1 MVDGALPE
9 FFVKGYGQG
18 VQFAQ
23 FKHHAADGNG
33 IGFHSVPPL
42 LQRRQSGFGF
52 FKAAAQVGVSGAV
65 GFLSRGIGCVFFDA
79 EAQHFSNGGQFL
91 FQSPN
96 ILVDKIRIRKHSLG
110 IAQPDNDG
118 LPVRKIRPKGRQE
131 QFFQSLLG
139 KMGRFAFV
147 FPLKF
152 VVTLPDDPAVTVGGV
167 PGFGAEN
174 PAAVGTKDLPGERA
188 GLTVSI
194 AAVFT
199 PLQLCLNLFPF
210 PRLDD
215 GRMAVLHII
224 LRNLPF
230 VDLGFLG
237 EEIHRK
243 GFLKQC
249 GAFVFLVPQD
259 ALHGGSLPNGP
270 LAGSG
275 DSLLRQHG
283 GNGVGGFPLKK
294 FTVDTP
300 DDCRLLR
307 NDLRQT
313 ICTFAIAQKLAVR
326 DADFPVGEALSLPPG
341 NIFGD
346 AAAFLLGK
354 TRHDGDEQVPF
365 GVECHDILFL
375 EEALTASLLQLAD
388 GGQTVHG
395 VSGETADGF
404 GHDQVDLSG
413 KGIPDHPVKAVA
425 MFGVDG
431 TDTLVGIDLHEVPI
445 RIFPDEFG
453 VIVHLGFV
461 GSELFFAVRGD
472 TGVSG
477 YPAANPLLGGCFGM
491 DIQCGGDDGDIF
503 SFRHGAASFPVFSL
517 RRPGAFPLSNSRH
530 GSGPATASRRWFRP

>member
-1 MVDGALPE
+1 MVDGAVPE
-9 FFVKGYGQG
+9 FFVKVNWQC

-23 FKHHAADGNG
+23 FKHHTADCNG
-33 IGFHSVPPL
+33 IRFHLVPLPL
-42 LQRRQSGFGF
+42 QCCQFGFGF
-52 FKAAAQVGVSGAV
+52 LKATAQFGVGGAV
-65 GFLSRGIGCVFFDA
+65 VFFGHGIGCVFFNA
-79 EAQHFSNGGQFL
+79 KAQHFGNGSQFL

-96 ILVDKIRIRKHSLG
+96 VLVDKIRIRKHPLG

-118 LPVRKIRPKGRQE
+118 LPVGKIRPKGRQE
-131 QFFQSLLG
+131 QFFQPFLG
-139 KMGRFAFV
+139 QVGRFAFV

-167 PGFGAEN
+167 PGLGTEN
-174 PAAVGTKDLPGERA
+174 PAAVGTVDLPGEGA
-188 GLTVSI
+188 GLTVPI

-199 PLQLCLNLFPF
+199 PLQLRLHLFPF
-210 PRLDD
+210 PRLND
-215 GRMAVLHII
+215 GRVAILHIV
-224 LRNLPF
+224 LRRFAL

-249 GAFVFLVPQD
+249 GAFVFLVPQG

-275 DSLLRQHG
+275 NPLLRQHG

-294 FTVDTP
+294 FAVDTP
-300 DDCRLLR
+300 DDLRLLR
-307 NDLRQT
+307 NDFRQT
-313 ICTFAIAQKLAVR
+313 IRTFAIAQKLAVR

-354 TRHDGDEQVPF
+354 ARHDGDEQFPF
-365 GVECHDILFL
+365 GVEGHDILFL
-375 EEALTASLLQLAD
+375 KEALATGLLQLAD

-413 KGIPDHPVKAVA
+413 KGIPDHPVKAVTV
-425 MFGVDG
+425 FGVDG

-472 TGVSG
+472 TGISR
-477 YPAANPLLGGCFGM
+477 YPAANPLLGRCFGM